1 VLFLAALFTL
11 LFSWIQNAHLKWQ
24 HILKLLFCSI
34 RPIIM
39 MHLVGIIP
47 KKNRPTKIQTNSFFN
62 GLSHQTFKGDEKCI
76 AP

>member
-1 VLFLAALFTL
+1 
-11 LFSWIQNAHLKWQ
+11 
-24 HILKLLFCSI
+24 
-34 RPIIM
+34 M